1 MRALIS
7 LFAAA
12 LIVGASGCSKHDDA
26 GAPADQQASPAS
38 PTTPSD
44 TAPPATPE
52 STPTPSESPPPADST
67 TTTPPSDST
76 TPPNP

>member
-1 MRALIS
+1 MRALIG

-12 LIVGASGCSKHDDA
+12 LLMGAGGCSKHDDA
-26 GAPADQQASPAS
+26 SAPADQQAAPAS

-67 TTTPPSDST
+67 TPSNPPS
-76 TPPNP
+76 NP